1 MQPIV
6 SRLFAGKTSI
16 LVILGNS
23 AEYGLHV
30 VPNMVLLGHG
40 KRQPRADKPGAKTM
54 NATEIKNE
62 IERLA
67 QSRKNQVN
75 VEFEGYDPGH
85 EMPQDRKI
93 AELIKDMHDGGH
105 VIIDDEIYSHDEIQT
120 VREAFNG
127 KVKQYMADNP
137 GQGVPTA
144 TMQKWEKEVG
154 MKCHQIKNA
163 VKTLGM

>member
-1 MQPIV
+1 
-6 SRLFAGKTSI
+6 
-16 LVILGNS
+16 
-23 AEYGLHV
+23 
-30 VPNMVLLGHG
+30 
-40 KRQPRADKPGAKTM
+40 M
-54 NATEIKNE
+54 NANEIKNE
-62 IERLA
+62 IGRLT
-67 QSRKNQVN
+67 QSRKNQVK

-105 VIIDDEIYSHDEIQT
+105 VIVDDEIYSRDEIQPI
-120 VREAFNG
+120 REAFNG